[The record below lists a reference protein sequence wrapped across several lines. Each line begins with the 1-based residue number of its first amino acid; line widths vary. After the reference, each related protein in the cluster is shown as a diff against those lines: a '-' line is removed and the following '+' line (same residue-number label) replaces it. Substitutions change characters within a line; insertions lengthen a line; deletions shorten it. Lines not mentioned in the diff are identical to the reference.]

1 MIAPTGVAGSDA
13 DFYYHNVS
21 WARLKS
27 VELGYTLPKNILSKA
42 KISALRIYLSGDN
55 VFMLFNNLK
64 KYGAGDP
71 EFLLG
76 NGGAYPNMR
85 TFSFGVNLTF

>member
-1 MIAPTGVAGSDA
+1 MGTNKSFLPATIKVWVET
-13 DFYYHNVS
+13 FL
-21 WARLKS
+21 ARLKAI
-27 VELGYTLPKNILSKA
+27 ELGYTLPRNLLSKV
-42 KISALRIYLSGDN
+42 KVSALRIYVSGDN

-85 TFSFGVNLTF
+85 TFSFGANLTF